1 VEVSGIT
8 DGFFG
13 SAPDQGAYEDGAFY
27 WIPGHNGHSYQALGL
42 TASIHNGGVVL
53 NWDQNT
59 EPEFSSYRVYRSS
72 TSDGPWIEIA
82 SGLTASTYTDT
93 SGFIGTEYFYKVA
106 FVDHTATAHES
117 GEVISAIPALGIS
130 IDVSYEQI
138 TLAGIMD
145 AFPDTVSYTVSRA
158 LASDGVF
165 YEIATGQTS
174 NNFTDS
180 SVSNAAGY
188 FYRLSLV
195 DSLSSTTESP
205 VIGPLT
211 VPELLASWDVWGGST
226 TAGSI
231 SNVAAD
237 STRTGI
243 SAFAGT
249 DVHSDFAGIGGG
261 VNAATYGST
270 DGTFGDLSSPAADT
284 TAWKDNIRINMSQNN
299 ANSRRLDFSLTNNTG
314 ADVQLDTFYFDYD
327 PRANASL
334 TVELK
339 HLNLQ
344 IGSSGIF
351 TSDLDDANGTVI
363 GSFNSA
369 TPASGADFYD
379 ASISLSDGLT
389 DSVLADGESVAFRI
403 ELPEIGVTT
412 AFTIDNVAITGA
424 VVGLDP
430 GEYSNWA
437 TIYFGGAAG
446 TGAKTSDYD
455 QDGIS
460 NIKEFMFG
468 TNPLS
473 ASHGSSVS
481 AGIENA
487 GDQHGTMTYRR
498 RIGSAIT
505 YTLKVST
512 DLQTWDEITRS
523 DGASSEHTYT
533 LLSDSG
539 DEGDGYQTMTIRY
552 NVALKDLAQKRLF
565 VRVLA
570 EE

>member
-1 VEVSGIT
+1 LINGSNNLIIRNLIENCNYSGSYASPLGFAWGGGENNRILLNTLRHAGRDVLKTSNASQDIIMYNRISDAGYLASDLGIIYHFGTDGNGTVIAYNWLHDNYWDADYYADVGPGIYSDNYSREFIMHNNVIWNCVQGIRHNEPHDALEIYNNTLFDCLDIGVDSYNNWDQNSGPSWWRDLGYGNVANSVKENNLFLADNPGAQLNDWQNEDFSLKTGAASIDSGVEVSGIT

-27 WIPGHNGHSYQALGL
+27 WVPGHNGHSYQALGL

-82 SGLTASTYTDT
+82 SGLSTSTYTDT

-145 AFPDTVSYTVSRA
+145 AFPDTVSYAVSRA

-211 VPELLASWDVWGGST
+211 VPEFLASWDVWNGSVQG
-226 TAGSI
+226 AGAI
-231 SNVAAD
+231 SNVNAD
-237 STRTGI
+237 FTATGI

-249 DVHSDFAGIGGG
+249 DVDPTFAGIGGG
-261 VNAATYGST
+261 IDAQPWFQGRHLWRSQLAGSGHDSLGKT
-270 DGTFGDLSSPAADT
+270 ISKSICSKT
-284 TAWKDNIRINMSQNN
+284 TAIQ
-299 ANSRRLDFSLTNNTG
+299 
-314 ADVQLDTFYFDYD
+314 
-327 PRANASL
+327 
-334 TVELK
+334 
-339 HLNLQ
+339 
-344 IGSSGIF
+344 
-351 TSDLDDANGTVI
+351 
-363 GSFNSA
+363 
-369 TPASGADFYD
+369 TP
-379 ASISLSDGLT
+379 
-389 DSVLADGESVAFRI
+389 
-403 ELPEIGVTT
+403 
-412 AFTIDNVAITGA
+412 
-424 VVGLDP
+424 
-430 GEYSNWA
+430 
-437 TIYFGGAAG
+437 
-446 TGAKTSDYD
+446 
-455 QDGIS
+455 
-460 NIKEFMFG
+460 
-468 TNPLS
+468 
-473 ASHGSSVS
+473 
-481 AGIENA
+481 
-487 GDQHGTMTYRR
+487 
-498 RIGSAIT
+498 
-505 YTLKVST
+505 
-512 DLQTWDEITRS
+512 
-523 DGASSEHTYT
+523 
-533 LLSDSG
+533 
-539 DEGDGYQTMTIRY
+539 
-552 NVALKDLAQKRLF
+552 
-565 VRVLA
+565 
-570 EE
+570 